1 MSEKLKIYFAGS
13 GRIALPVLTALSR
26 APGIELVGVGTQPDR
41 PAGRKRTLLPTPVG
55 ELAAELGCVLHKI
68 PDINAPEALAAI
80 RACAPRMIVVLSFG
94 QLLKQAVLELPEL
107 GCVNIH
113 GSLLPRWRGASPVQ
127 QVLLHGEKETGVCF
141 MRMERGLDSGPV
153 FRTLAMPIP
162 DGCGADELEMALGRL
177 AAEAA
182 EETLLDIASG
192 KLQAHPQNPEG
203 VTVCRKI
210 TRADGAVQWDL
221 PASRIEAMSRAF
233 ENWPGA
239 FFNVKCGGT
248 VSQVTIV
255 RAAVR
260 SSLSGAPGSRLAP
273 DDRKRLIVACGEGA
287 LELLEVTPAGRKPM
301 PAAAFLNGLRG
312 AELEFLPGILP
323 ENKTL

>member
-1 MSEKLKIYFAGS
+1 MEKPRIYFLGSGNIAVPVFKTLAGSEK
-13 GRIALPVLTALSR
+13 
-26 APGIELVGVGTQPDR
+26 IELVGAGTQIDR
-41 PAGRKRTLLPTPVG
+41 PAGRKCRLVPTPVG
-55 ELAAELGCVLHKI
+55 AAAAEMGFAIDKI
-68 PDINAPEALAAI
+68 PSVNTPDFIDRLRGLRPDILL
-80 RACAPRMIVVLSFG
+80 VLSFG
-94 QLLKQAVLELPEL
+94 QLLKQSLLELPEL

-127 QVLLHGEKETGVCF
+127 QVILHREKETGVCF

-153 FRTLAMPIP
+153 FRTFSMTVPE
-162 DGCGADELEMALGRL
+162 GCGADELEMALGRL
-177 AAEAA
+177 GAESA
-182 EETLLDIASG
+182 EETLLGIASG
-192 KLQAHPQNPEG
+192 ELRARPQPAEG

-210 TRADGAVQWDL
+210 TRTDGAVRWEF

-248 VSQVTIV
+248 VCQVTIDRAVV
-255 RAAVR
+255 RND
-260 SSLSGAPGSRLAP
+260 LSGAPGSRLLP
-273 DDRKRLIVACGEGA
+273 DDRKHLIAACGEGA
-287 LELLEVTPAGRKPM
+287 VELLEVTPAGRKSM
-301 PAAAFLNGLRG
+301 PAAAFLNGFRG